1 MFPEVG
7 ENLFS
12 FVFSTNKQV
21 DKPSVNI
28 GDDKHLEALV
38 WMLRK
43 IKNIMKLRL
52 PSVWPHFM

>member
-1 MFPEVG
+1 MFPKVR

-12 FVFSTNKQV
+12 FVPSTNEQV
-21 DKPSVNI
+21 DKPSINI
-28 GDDKHLEALV
+28 DDNKHLEALV